1 MAAESTWTNW
11 AGTET
16 THPVRRTHPS
26 SPDELADDVRAAV
39 AQGLRVKAVGSGH
52 SFTGVAVTDGLLVH
66 LDKMARIRSVDVPSG
81 LVTVE
86 AGMSLHRLNEALDT
100 HGLALANLGDID
112 VQTVSGAIATG
123 THGTGHALGG
133 LATQVVGLELLTV
146 DGALVQCSASESPK
160 TFAAARIGL
169 GALGVVTAMT
179 LQCVPAFALRAAEAP
194 MPLEEVLEGFDELA
208 EGNDHFEFYWFP
220 HTRRTLTKRN
230 NRVPVGERMRPV
242 PRVRGWVDDELLSNT
257 VFGWS
262 QRVTARVP
270 RITNPV
276 NKALSHGLSA
286 REYVDAS
293 YRVFCSSRRVR
304 FREMEYAVPRDTL
317 VDVLRSVQAWV
328 DSSGERIPFPI
339 EVRVAAA
346 DDVWLSTAYQRET
359 AYIAVHQ
366 YHRLDHE
373 PYFRAVESI
382 VGGVAGRPHWGKLHY
397 QEADRLERLYPRFQD
412 WRQVRARLDP
422 SGVFANEY
430 LDRTFGPAT

>member
-1 MAAESTWTNW
+1 MAAEPSWSNW
-11 AGTET
+11 AGTELA
-16 THPVRRTHPS
+16 HPVRQTHPAS
-26 SPDELADDVRAAV
+26 ADEVAEDIRAAV

-66 LDKMARIRSVDVPSG
+66 LDRMTGIRSLDVPTG
-81 LVTVE
+81 RVTVG
-86 AGMSLHRLNEALDT
+86 AGTPLRELNDALAA
-100 HGLALANLGDID
+100 HGLAMANLGDID
-112 VQTVSGAIATG
+112 VQTLAGAISTG

-133 LATQVVGLELLTV
+133 LATQVVGLELVTA
-146 DGALVQCSASESPK
+146 DGSLVQCSAGESPK

-169 GALGVVTAMT
+169 GALGVVTAIT

-194 MPLEEVLEGFDELA
+194 MPLEEVLSGFDELA

-230 NRVPVGERMRPV
+230 NRVPPGEPMRPV

-262 QRVTARVP
+262 QQVTARVP
-270 RITNPV
+270 RITGRV
-276 NKALSHGLSA
+276 NQVLARALSP

-304 FREMEYAVPRDTL
+304 FREMEYAVPRESI

-328 DSSGERIPFPI
+328 DSSGERIPFPV

-346 DDVWLSTAYQRET
+346 DDIWLSTAYQRAT

-366 YHRLDHE
+366 FHRLDHE
-373 PYFRAVESI
+373 RYFRAVESI
-382 VGGVAGRPHWGKLHY
+382 VGGVGGRPHWGKLHY
-397 QEADRLERLYPRFQD
+397 QDAERLERLYPRFQD
-412 WRQVRARLDP
+412 WREVRARLDP
-422 SGVFANEY
+422 AGVLANDY
-430 LDRTFGPAT
+430 LDRVVGPPS